1 MTPPRPSHDDR
12 GSLSLE
18 AALLTPVAIL
28 VVLLVAALGHLGR
41 ARLSVD
47 AAAQDAARAASLA
60 TTRSAAV
67 RDAGLAAAAT
77 LRGERISCASLRVT
91 VDLSRYRP
99 GGVVAATVACR
110 TNLAALGVPGLRDRQ
125 VSARAVVPVD
135 TYAAGASR

>member
-1 MTPPRPSHDDR
+1 MTTSRPHDER

-18 AALLTPVAIL
+18 AALLTPVAVL
-28 VVLLVAALGHLGR
+28 VVLALTALGHIAH

-60 TTRSAAV
+60 SSRSTAA
-67 RDAGLAAAAT
+67 RDARLAAAAT
-77 LRGERISCASLRVT
+77 LQGERISCASLRVT

-99 GGVVAATVACR
+99 GGVVVATVACR
-110 TNLAALGVPGLRDRQ
+110 PNLGALGLPGVRDRQ

-135 TYAAGASR
+135 TYATGASR